1 MEDSVP
7 PAQVSRGSAE
17 PRATPAGRIT
27 IAAIGLF
34 VALLGATAATLLQ
47 RRFGGAVDE
56 LMVLALLLNVGLI
69 LLGWHRHRQITQLVG
84 QRLANSART
93 RLTPTSDP
101 LTGLLNRRALTEQG
115 SAMLLDASRRHRA
128 TALLLVD
135 LDRFRAVN
143 ELHGHAVGDK
153 LLARVASQIQ
163 AELPPFALAGRLGGD
178 EFVCAFVFDPRDPD
192 TVQRIAE
199 RLVSHLAQPIEID
212 GAGIQIT
219 ATIGLAR
226 SDVERGSIDALMR
239 AAEIAMCAAKE
250 AGRNRVG
257 WFDPA
262 MARALQA
269 RNELEQALRDA
280 IPAGQIIPYFEQQ
293 IDLATG
299 QLFGFEVLARW
310 DHPVHGIVP
319 PDRFITIAEQTGMI
333 ADLSLA
339 VMRQAFHAAR
349 DWDPSL
355 SLSINI
361 SPAQLRDAWL
371 PQKII
376 KLLLETGFPAHRLE
390 IEITEGA
397 LFENLPL
404 AQSIVGSLKNQGI
417 RVALDDF
424 GTGHSSLGHLRAL
437 PFDRIKIDRSVV
449 KAVASDSDSAA
460 VVSAIAGLGSSL
472 NLPVTAEGVEDIETE
487 GWLRNLGCARGQGYL
502 YGRPMNS
509 ASTRRLLAERRL
521 LAPGAPLLDPDHR
534 LAG

>member
-1 MEDSVP
+1 
-7 PAQVSRGSAE
+7 
-17 PRATPAGRIT
+17 
-27 IAAIGLF
+27 
-34 VALLGATAATLLQ
+34 
-47 RRFGGAVDE
+47 
-56 LMVLALLLNVGLI
+56 
-69 LLGWHRHRQITQLVG
+69 
-84 QRLANSART
+84 
-93 RLTPTSDP
+93 
-101 LTGLLNRRALTEQG
+101 
-115 SAMLLDASRRHRA
+115 
-128 TALLLVD
+128 
-135 LDRFRAVN
+135 
-143 ELHGHAVGDK
+143 
-153 LLARVASQIQ
+153 
-163 AELPPFALAGRLGGD
+163 
-178 EFVCAFVFDPRDPD
+178 
-192 TVQRIAE
+192 
-199 RLVSHLAQPIEID
+199 
-212 GAGIQIT
+212 
-219 ATIGLAR
+219 
-226 SDVERGSIDALMR
+226 VERGSIDALTR

-310 DHPVHGIVP
+310 DHPVHGIIP

-404 AQSIVGSLKNQGI
+404 AQSIVGSLKNQGA
-417 RVALDDF
+417 RLALDDF
-424 GTGHSSLGHLRAL
+424 GTGYSSLEQLRDL
-437 PFDRIKIDRSVV
+437 PFDAIEFVAYEQLKKAWRQAAGGRGGVHAAGGLRGNVARPVV
-449 KAVASDSDSAA
+449 RRHRHLAA
-460 VVSAIAGLGSSL
+460 GRRPVAGLHPHPG
-472 NLPVTAEGVEDIETE
+472 AEG
-487 GWLRNLGCARGQGYL
+487 A
-502 YGRPMNS
+502 
-509 ASTRRLLAERRL
+509 A
-521 LAPGAPLLDPDHR
+521 GAL
-534 LAG
+534 